1 MGSGNLA
8 PSGSGNETEAEAAAV
23 GVAAGSPSSD
33 VERSGTDRSRGSTGR
48 SGGVS
53 AVVEV
58 EYERFE
64 GVFFSTENAL
74 SRPSEEQSRSCLQCQ
89 FQRVQPHTRMQL
101 DISPTSVAAARISG
115 LVTPAVA
122 VCSNPSMGTPGPVE

>member
-8 PSGSGNETEAEAAAV
+8 PSGSGNETEAAA
-23 GVAAGSPSSD
+23 GMAAGSPSSG
-33 VERSGTDRSRGSTGR
+33 VERSGAGRSRGGTGR

-64 GVFFSTENAL
+64 RVFFSTKDAL
-74 SRPSEEQSRSCLQCQ
+74 FRPPEEQSRTCL
-89 FQRVQPHTRMQL
+89 
-101 DISPTSVAAARISG
+101 
-115 LVTPAVA
+115 
-122 VCSNPSMGTPGPVE
+122 

>member
-1 MGSGNLA
+1 MRKLVTWSRRGEYRWFRCARAGIGSVGSGNLA
-8 PSGSGNETEAEAAAV
+8 PSGSGNETEAAAV

-33 VERSGTDRSRGSTGR
+33 VERSGTDRSKGSTGR

-89 FQRVQPHTRMQL
+89 FQRV
-101 DISPTSVAAARISG
+101 
-115 LVTPAVA
+115 
-122 VCSNPSMGTPGPVE
+122 